1 MRRTALIALAIVLAV
16 LAAGFVVA
24 HWSSL
29 PTTLRVAVGPI
40 GSEDTRLV
48 VALGQHLARDK
59 RAVRLKLVLTDGVAG
74 SAKAIEDETAQLAVV
89 RTDVVMPS
97 KAQTVAIMHRDVAL
111 ILTVPATGITQV
123 SGLQQKKVGVVRDVP
138 ANRELLQT
146 ILAQYEIAK
155 DGVDVVLL
163 GSPNEVAE
171 AFETGRIDA
180 VLVVGTIT
188 GRTVTETVSAVAQAA
203 AGLPVFIPVG
213 EADAIEQ
220 RLPAFETLEVV
231 RGSFGG
237 NAPRPAETIE
247 TLGVSHRMVALTSL
261 DDNVVAELTRL
272 IFALRPAVVAEA
284 PIASRI
290 ESPEIVKGTALPVHP
305 GASAYYEGEVQTFF
319 ERYGDWFYL
328 GVMALSILGSGLAAM
343 ASSAAGR
350 SRASNMALLNDLLAI
365 VRAAHAVED
374 EAELDR
380 LEQEAD
386 RILAAALTKAGGGD
400 IDTAGVAAFTL
411 GLEEA
416 RRSIAARR
424 RALAERP
431 HPLSR
436 AAE

>member
-1 MRRTALIALAIVLAV
+1 MRRTAFIALAIGLAV
-16 LAAGFVVA
+16 LAMVLVVV

-59 RAVRLKLVLTDGVAG
+59 RSVRLKLVLTDGVAA
-74 SAKAIEDETAQLAVV
+74 SAKAIDQETVDLAVV
-89 RTDVVMPS
+89 RTDVTMPW

-111 ILTVPATGITQV
+111 LLTLPSTGIAQV
-123 SGLQQKKVGVVRDVP
+123 SGLQGKTVGVMRDVP
-138 ANRELLQT
+138 ANRDLLQT
-146 ILAQYEIAK
+146 VLSQYEIAK
-155 DGVDVVLL
+155 DGVNVVLL
-163 GSPNEVAE
+163 GSANEVAD
-171 AFETGRIDA
+171 AFEEKRIDA

-188 GRTVTETVSAVAQAA
+188 GRIVTETVSAVAQASE
-203 AGLPVFIPVG
+203 GTPVFIPVG

-247 TLGVSHRMVALTSL
+247 TLGVSHRLVALTAL
-261 DDNVVAELTRL
+261 DDGVVAELTRL
-272 IFALRPAVVAEA
+272 IFSLRPALIAEA

-290 ESPEIVKGTALPVHP
+290 ESPEIAKGASLPVHP
-305 GASAYYEGEVQTFF
+305 GASAYYEGAVQTFF

-328 GVMALSILGSGLAAM
+328 GVMALSIAGSGFAAM

-350 SRASNMALLNDLLAI
+350 SRARNMALLNDLLAI
-365 VRAAHAVED
+365 VRMAHAAEN

-380 LEQEAD
+380 LEQNAD
-386 RILAAALTKAGGGD
+386 EILAAALAKAGGGD

-411 GLEEA
+411 GLDQA
-416 RRSIAARR
+416 RRAIVERR
-424 RALAERP
+424 QMLMNRP
-431 HPLSR
+431 PLSR

>member
-1 MRRTALIALAIVLAV
+1 MRRTAFIALAIGLAV
-16 LAAGFVVA
+16 LAAMLVVV

-59 RAVRLKLVLTDGVAG
+59 RSVRLKLVLTDGVAE
-74 SAKAIEDETAQLAVV
+74 SARKIDEDKADLAVV
-89 RTDVVMPS
+89 RTDVAMPT

-111 ILTVPATGITQV
+111 IMTVPSTGITQV
-123 SGLQQKKVGVVRDVP
+123 SGLQGKTVGVIRDVP
-138 ANRELLQT
+138 ANREVLQT
-146 ILAQYEIAK
+146 VLAQYEIAG
-155 DGVDVVLL
+155 DGVKTVLI
-163 GSPNEVAE
+163 GSPNDVAE
-171 AFETGRIDA
+171 AFEAKRIDA

-203 AGLPVFIPVG
+203 DGTPVFIPVG

-237 NAPRPAETIE
+237 TSPRPAETIE
-247 TLGVSHRMVALTSL
+247 TLGVSHRMVALTSQ

-272 IFALRPAVVAEA
+272 LFALRPALIAEA

-290 ESPEIVKGTALPVHP
+290 ESPEIVKGASLPVHP

-328 GVMALSILGSGLAAM
+328 GVMTLSIAGSGLAAM

-350 SRASNMALLNDLLAI
+350 SRARNMALLSELLAI
-365 VRAAHAVED
+365 VRAAHAVESA
-374 EAELDR
+374 AELDH
-380 LEQEAD
+380 LEQNAD
-386 RILAAALTKAGGGD
+386 EILAAALAKAGGGD

-411 GLEEA
+411 GLDQA
-416 RRSIAARR
+416 RRAITERR
-424 RALAERP
+424 QILMNRP
-431 HPLSR
+431 PSRSR